1 MNNNKTNINSD
12 NNDLDYEFEELDT
25 SWINEFE
32 ELDKDFNSYY
42 KEDLS
47 FIRINYIYINTQNE
61 IVNISE
67 ENCLFKKPGM
77 LSKEELIGLIKRN
90 SFNNAIK
97 YSLLSLLKYNI
108 DFEPIN
114 LKTFL
119 RSNDK
124 GIGKNYLKSI
134 TNIDNIFFEQSISL
148 FHDLNN
154 LFIIFIEKEQKEGE
168 KEKAMTNAFT
178 NPSIINRQLT
188 KKVYI
193 HSNFKKRTK
202 RNLFKDIT

>member
-1 MNNNKTNINSD
+1 M
-12 NNDLDYEFEELDT
+12 
-25 SWINEFE
+25 
-32 ELDKDFNSYY
+32 
-42 KEDLS
+42 
-47 FIRINYIYINTQNE
+47 
-61 IVNISE
+61 NISE

-168 KEKAMTNAFT
+168 KEMTNAFT
-178 NPSIINRQLT
+178 KPSIINRQLT

-193 HSNFKKRTK
+193 YSNLKKRTK

>member
-1 MNNNKTNINSD
+1 MDNNKENDDSD
-12 NNDLDYEFEELDT
+12 SDYEFEELDT
-25 SWINEFE
+25 TWINEFE

-42 KEDLS
+42 KEDLL
-47 FIRINYIYINTQNE
+47 FIRINYIYVNVENE

-67 ENCLFKKPGM
+67 ENCLFKTPGI

-90 SFNNAIK
+90 SINNAVK
-97 YSLLSLLKYNI
+97 YSLLLLLKYNI

-124 GIGKNYLKSI
+124 NIGKKYLKSI
-134 TNIDNIFFEQSISL
+134 TNIDNIFFEKSISL

-154 LFIIFIEKEQKEGE
+154 LFIIFIEKE
-168 KEKAMTNAFT
+168 KAIDAFT
-178 NPSIINRQLT
+178 KQLMNKQLT

-193 HSNFKKRTK
+193 HSNLKKRTK
-202 RNLFKDIT
+202 RNLFKDITQ

>member
-1 MNNNKTNINSD
+1 MNNNKENEDSD
-12 NNDLDYEFEELDT
+12 SDYEFEELDT

-77 LSKEELIGLIKRN
+77 LSKEELIGLIKHN

-124 GIGKNYLKSI
+124 NIGKTYLKSI

-154 LFIIFIEKEQKEGE
+154 LFIIFIEKKKENENENE
-168 KEKAMTNAFT
+168 KSTFGRNNNGNLT
-178 NPSIINRQLT
+178 NRQLT

-193 HSNFKKRTK
+193 HSNFRKRTK

>member
-12 NNDLDYEFEELDT
+12 NDDLDYEFEELDT
-25 SWINEFE
+25 TWISEFE

-47 FIRINYIYINTQNE
+47 FIPINYIYVNTKNE

-67 ENCLFKKPGM
+67 ENFLFKKPGM

-90 SFNNAIK
+90 SINNAIK

-124 GIGKNYLKSI
+124 NIGKKYLNSI
-134 TNIDNIFFEQSISL
+134 TNIDNIFFEKSISL

-154 LFIIFIEKEQKEGE
+154 LFIIFIEKERES
-168 KEKAMTNAFT
+168 NAFT
-178 NPSIINRQLT
+178 THNTINRQLT

-193 HSNFKKRTK
+193 HSNLKKRTK

>member
-1 MNNNKTNINSD
+1 MNNNKENEDSD
-12 NNDLDYEFEELDT
+12 SDYEFEELDT

-47 FIRINYIYINTQNE
+47 FIRINYVYINTQNE

-134 TNIDNIFFEQSISL
+134 TNIDNIFFEKSISL

-168 KEKAMTNAFT
+168 KEMTNAFT
-178 NPSIINRQLT
+178 KPSIINRQLT

-193 HSNFKKRTK
+193 YSNFKKRTK

>member
-1 MNNNKTNINSD
+1 MNNNKENEINEDS
-12 NNDLDYEFEELDT
+12 DYEFEELDT
-25 SWINEFE
+25 TWINEFE

-47 FIRINYIYINTQNE
+47 FIRINYIYVNTENE
-61 IVNISE
+61 IMNISE
-67 ENCLFKKPGM
+67 ENCLFKRPGM

-90 SFNNAIK
+90 SINNEVK

-124 GIGKNYLKSI
+124 NIGKSMSI
-134 TNIDNIFFEQSISL
+134 LFCSLHFNLFFYFMNIF
-148 FHDLNN
+148 
-154 LFIIFIEKEQKEGE
+154 
-168 KEKAMTNAFT
+168 M
-178 NPSIINRQLT
+178 
-188 KKVYI
+188 
-193 HSNFKKRTK
+193 
-202 RNLFKDIT
+202 

>member
-1 MNNNKTNINSD
+1 MNNDNEKDIND
-12 NNDLDYEFEELDT
+12 DLDYEFEELDT

-42 KEDLS
+42 KEELS

-77 LSKEELIGLIKRN
+77 LSKEELIGLIKHN

-124 GIGKNYLKSI
+124 NIGKTYLKSI

-154 LFIIFIEKEQKEGE
+154 LFIIFIEKGHE
-168 KEKAMTNAFT
+168 KSTFERNNNGNLT
-178 NPSIINRQLT
+178 NRQLT

-193 HSNFKKRTK
+193 HSNFRKRTK